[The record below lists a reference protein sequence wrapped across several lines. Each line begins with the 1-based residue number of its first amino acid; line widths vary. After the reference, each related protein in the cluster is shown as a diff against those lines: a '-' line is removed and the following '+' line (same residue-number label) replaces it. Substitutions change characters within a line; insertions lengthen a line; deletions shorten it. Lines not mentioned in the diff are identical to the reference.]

1 MKHLAWIA
9 PALLAGACATPQ
21 QVAETKAED
30 ARLLART
37 LEGRVAGP
45 AQDCIP
51 TGFIDGPQVVGDS
64 LIYRQSGKR
73 LWRSQVGDRC
83 PFLRDDQIVVSILY
97 GTQVCRNDRF
107 RLIDRGSRIPSGDCT
122 FGQFVPY
129 DKAG

>member
-9 PALLAGACATPQ
+9 PALLAGACATSQ

-122 FGQFVPY
+122 FAPFVPY
-129 DKAG
+129 DKVG